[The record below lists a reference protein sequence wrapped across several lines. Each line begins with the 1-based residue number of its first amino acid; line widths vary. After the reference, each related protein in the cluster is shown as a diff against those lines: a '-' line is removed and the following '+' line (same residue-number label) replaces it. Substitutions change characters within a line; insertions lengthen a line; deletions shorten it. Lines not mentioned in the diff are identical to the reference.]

1 MAISKHIRKAMSESY
16 HEYWGQFPASER
28 DMIRRDLKRKGKH
41 SLTAIELFHL
51 KGLLARRGEVEDWI
65 QKIDGHMDYEEN
77 KHEII
82 ATYGEPLPGEETDAE
97 AREKM
102 EEVETEHRDYII
114 KNIEEAIEAEKVGK
128 KLPFEYATIDDFVT
142 DIRRD
147 MILTDDEIEDVLRP
161 TPAEVKEAIAKLPR
175 AVQFEFGDMKRSLD
189 MVTGDVEKL
198 TKTVKKFVT
207 KKDLKRELEG
217 MEDRMTERITEKM
230 TEKIGVI
237 TTEQIRKELQR
248 LREEYA
254 RLPPVEV
261 PPEVP
266 EIPPKIEIIEEEIV
280 EVPEEEVSK
289 TYERAVSRVE
299 VWRHDAE
306 HLKKHLMNYKK
317 SPVPLA
323 WPDITAMSN
332 TERLKMVEIIVDKLI
347 TIIPETEEG
356 ISNIEDVQSKLMAFD
371 IPDALKKKLI
381 ETLDG
386 AELARYSILV

>member
-1 MAISKHIRKAMSESY
+1 MSEAY
-16 HEYWGQFPASER
+16 HEYWEQFPASER
-28 DMIRRDLKRKGKH
+28 DMIKRDLKRKGKH

-51 KGLLARRGEVEDWI
+51 KGLLARRGEIEDWI
-65 QKIDGHMDYEEN
+65 KKIDGAVDYEEN
-77 KHEII
+77 KQEII

-114 KNIEEAIEAEKVGK
+114 KNLEEAIEAEEVGK
-128 KLPFEYATIDDFVT
+128 KLPFEYATVDDFIT

-147 MILTDDEIEDVLRP
+147 MILSDKEIEDVLRP

-175 AVQFEFGDMKRSLD
+175 AVQFEFEDMKRSLD

-207 KKDLKRELEG
+207 KKDLKSELEG
-217 MEDRMTERITEKM
+217 MEDRITERITEKM

-237 TTEQIRKELQR
+237 TAGQIRKELQR

-254 RLPPVEV
+254 RLPPEA
-261 PPEVP
+261 
-266 EIPPKIEIIEEEIV
+266 PPKIEIV

-306 HLKKHLMNYKK
+306 HLKKHLMNYKE

-332 TERLKMVEIIVDKLI
+332 TERLKMVEMITEKLI
-347 TIIPETEEG
+347 AIIPETEEG